1 MIFFLLFDNW
11 LILFDY
17 CSDYT
22 NLYSYRRTCNMSRT
36 KSNDANAET
45 ERYIE
50 TVETKISNCST

>member
-1 MIFFLLFDNW
+1 MITAVITQIYIPTGELVIW
-11 LILFDY
+11 A
-17 CSDYT
+17 
-22 NLYSYRRTCNMSRT
+22 RT